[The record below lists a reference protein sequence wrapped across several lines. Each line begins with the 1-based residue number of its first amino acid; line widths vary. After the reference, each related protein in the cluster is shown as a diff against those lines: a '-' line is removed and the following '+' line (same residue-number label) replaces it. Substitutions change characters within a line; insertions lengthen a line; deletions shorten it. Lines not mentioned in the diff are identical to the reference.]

1 MKKILTPDKKIQIIN
16 KVKDSKFYGSI
27 SNVSTRK
34 EAENF
39 VEKIKNNFSDASH
52 NVSAY
57 RIGIDDDEA
66 IEYADD
72 DGEPAGSSGPPVLKA
87 IKGENLTNTVIVI
100 TRYFGGTKLGIG
112 GLIRAYGNTAR
123 IAINKSGKKSLELF
137 YKIKIKGN
145 YDLIGTIMGQAE
157 SFSKEIVD
165 TKYDENGIN
174 VFLLINPDFYNDFKK
189 TLIEKTSN
197 NVKMNKV
204 GHKYLV
210 KSDD

>member
-39 VEKIKNNFSDASH
+39 IEKIKNKFSDATH
-52 NVSAY
+52 NVNAF
-57 RIGIDDDEA
+57 RIGLGDEA
-66 IEYADD
+66 VEYADD
-72 DGEPAGSSGPPVLKA
+72 DGEPSGSSGPPILEA
-87 IKGENLTNTVIVI
+87 IKGEDLTNTVIVV

-123 IAINKSGKKSLELF
+123 IAINQSGKKRLELY
-137 YKIKIKGN
+137 YKILIEGK

-157 SFSKEIVD
+157 SFARDILNTE
-165 TKYDENGIN
+165 YDENGIK
-174 VFLLINPDFYNDFKK
+174 VSILINPNLYNEFKDL
-189 TLIEKTSN
+189 LIEKTSN
-197 NVKMNKV
+197 QVKVKNV
-204 GHKYLV
+204 GHQYLV
-210 KSDD
+210 KTND